1 MKRLIPL
8 AAFVL
13 IINTGFSQKVKKA
26 IFVIADGIPADVIE
40 KVPTPNLD
48 DIAKSGGYTRA
59 MVGGIKGGY
68 SETPTISAVGYNSL
82 LTGTWVNKHNVWDND
97 IAAPNYNYY
106 TIFRFFKDQYP
117 DKKIAIYS
125 TWEDNRTKL
134 VGDKMPQTGSIPVD
148 YHFDGLELDTINYPH
163 DNVSDYIHKIDEAVI
178 EKAADEIRAVAPDL
192 TWVYLQYTDDMGHRY
207 GDSPQ
212 FYKAVEMMDDQVG
225 RLMQAIDYREQNFN
239 EDWVIY
245 VTTDHGRTPETGK
258 GHGGQSDRERLTWIV
273 TNAKGLNTY
282 FKKSTPKIVDIMP
295 SIARFLDIQ
304 IPVEHMREVDGVA
317 LTGKISLT
325 APVARLE
332 NNKIGITWKPQSKK
346 GDVKIWVTATNN
358 FKNGGKDMYEL
369 IATVPVRKGKYLW
382 TLSNAPSHIYK
393 IVLEAPYNTTN
404 TWVVK

>member
-325 APVARLE
+325 APVALLE
-332 NNKIGITWKPQSKK
+332 NNQIEITWKSQSRK
-346 GDVKIWVTATNN
+346 GDVKIWITETNN
-358 FKNGGKDMYEL
+358 FKNGGKDAYEL
-369 IATVPVRKGKYLW
+369 IATVPVRKGKYSLP
-382 TLSNAPSHIYK
+382 LSSTPSHIYK